1 LNKFNFESKLK
12 NIEGTNILCGDEEY
26 NHLIKK
32 YKDNFEISSNKFKEV
47 FSKFNDSLE
56 KINKKL
62 EREIDRKFNNLLK
75 KKNGMVGLFKN
86 NFNSLF

>member
-1 LNKFNFESKLK
+1 LNIFNFESKLK
-12 NIEGTNILCGDEEY
+12 NIGSTNILCGDEEY

-47 FSKFNDSLE
+47 FNSKFNDSLE

-62 EREIDRKFNNLLK
+62 EREIEKIQQFAK
-75 KKNGMVGLFKN
+75 KEKWNGR
-86 NFNSLF
+86 SL